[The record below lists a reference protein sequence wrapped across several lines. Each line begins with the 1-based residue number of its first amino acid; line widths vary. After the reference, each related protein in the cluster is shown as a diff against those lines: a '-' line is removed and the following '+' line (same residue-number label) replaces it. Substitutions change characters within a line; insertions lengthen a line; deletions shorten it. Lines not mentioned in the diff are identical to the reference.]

1 MKKLTDEEYL
11 DYQRLKSLES
21 LSTTYNLEDDIDF
34 PIKNSVALLAL
45 AGANPMFSC
54 CGFDYHGQPQHK
66 KHQYGEPYIMLQ
78 NDDPTRLVISK
89 IYGTQLPYG
98 WKITRRGT
106 IMLALTSSNNPH
118 WDSPEI
124 IHYSEMMVIALNDLE
139 HYLWDRLKDSLLD
152 EVILEDTNKTHH
164 KNLKYWQYP
173 PKNPW
178 VITLDSL
185 TI

>member
-1 MKKLTDEEYL
+1 MKKLTNEEFL

-21 LSTTYNLEDDIDF
+21 LSNTYNLEDDIDF
-34 PIKNSVALLAL
+34 PIKNSVAILAL

-54 CGFDYHGQPQHK
+54 CGFDYQGQPAHK

-78 NDDPTRLVISK
+78 NDEPTKEVLNK

-98 WKITRRGT
+98 WKITKHGHF
-106 IMLALTSSNNPH
+106 LLSLTLPNNPH

-124 IHYSEMMVIALNDLE
+124 IHYSEIMVISLNNLE
-139 HYLWDRLKDSLLD
+139 KYLWDRLNGSLRD
-152 EVILEDTNKTHH
+152 EVILEDTNKIYNQ
-164 KNLKYWQYP
+164 NLKYWQYP